1 MAHFTSLTLV
11 CSGNVYITNRSKGK
25 FLRKNNK
32 PEKIAIYSCLDDDNN
47 IHCYAI
53 LRYNNNN
60 NNKDSF
66 QDKVLFLIL
75 NESELTSISNTLGNT
90 YEFKSFISS
99 NGDLYRINIQAR
111 YFNIQARKFKNDG
124 YYNILKKFFDDMSIK
139 QNRTINIPNNN
150 TRYNYIAENNNITV

>member
-1 MAHFTSLTLV
+1 M
-11 CSGNVYITNRSKGK
+11 ND
-25 FLRKNNK
+25 
-32 PEKIAIYSCLDDDNN
+32 ENN

-53 LRYNNNN
+53 LRYNDNN

-99 NGDLYRINIQAR
+99 NGDLYRIHIQAR
-111 YFNIQARKFKNDG
+111 YFNIQARKFRNDG
-124 YYNILKKFFDDMSIK
+124 FYKELKKFFDDRSIK

-150 TRYNYIAENNNITV
+150 PRYNYIT